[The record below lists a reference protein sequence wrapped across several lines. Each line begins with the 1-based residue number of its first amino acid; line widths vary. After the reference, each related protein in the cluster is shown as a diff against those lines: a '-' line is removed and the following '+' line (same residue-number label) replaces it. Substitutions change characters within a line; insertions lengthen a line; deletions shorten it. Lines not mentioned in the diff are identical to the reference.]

1 MELGGNMLRTVTIRI
16 PEELHKEFK
25 IKMVLDNVTMQ
36 DRIIELIREEVE
48 KAKANG
54 TLKSI

>member
-1 MELGGNMLRTVTIRI
+1 MLRTVTIRI
-16 PEELHKEFK
+16 PEDLHKEFK

-48 KAKANG
+48 KAKANS